1 LLETHPNVTVDIGAR
16 CAERGHQPYT
26 ARDFFL
32 KYSDRILFGTDLV
45 LELELYR
52 LHFHFLETD
61 DQFFQYPS
69 HSSRQGK
76 VEYLWGISSQ

>member
-1 LLETHPNVTVDIGAR
+1 MDIGAR

-26 ARDFFL
+26 AHDFFL
-32 KYSDRILFGTDLV
+32 KYSDRILLGT
-45 LELELYR
+45 ELIRNL

-61 DQFFQYPS
+61 DQFFQYSS

-76 VEYLWGISSQ
+76 VEYLWGVSSR